1 MTGRGR
7 RIRITPLAAAVR
19 SAVIPGWGQLV
30 EGRGRVAVWMFRVVV
45 VVLTAV
51 AAAAVVGPSQLA
63 RWLVDPQVLL
73 GLLVLNVAL
82 ALFRLFAVWDAWQG
96 AGGVAR
102 SGILFALLL
111 FVAVPHVAVGWGQF
125 RTYTVLTSVFG
136 GDDADR
142 VAAVGGT
149 PTTGGVEPS
158 ATEGSEGTEPTP
170 STVTT
175 LPTTTTTSV
184 PWEGRERLN
193 VLLLGGDA
201 GPGRRGIR
209 TDTMILVSIDLTDGD
224 VALFGFPR
232 NLKRLSF
239 PDGSEFT
246 AYSGILNEVYAFG
259 LDRPDLFPGSN
270 PGAAAIRTMI
280 EGLSGIEIDYYVL
293 VNLQAFV
300 DVVDA
305 LGGVTMYIPETVV
318 DPTYPKEDGTTVSI
332 RIEAG
337 VQHLSGT
344 EALAYVRS
352 RRQSSDYNRMG
363 RQRCFLT
370 ALAAQVDVPSLLRG
384 LPALLRTVEENVL
397 TDIPIELLPDLI
409 ELAGDVDATD
419 ALVVG
424 FGPPDWIVGRTSD
437 RYPIPDVDKIR
448 EAVQLAIT
456 DPEAA
461 RIEYGLTAAAEAC
474 GFGEDP
480 TTPPETTSTTS
491 TTAPAST
498 TTTPSSTTTTG
509 G

>member
-1 MTGRGR
+1 MIGRGR
-7 RIRITPLAAAVR
+7 RIRISPVAAAVR
-19 SAVIPGWGQLV
+19 SAVIPGWGQLA
-30 EGRGRVAVWMFRVVV
+30 EGRARAALWMFRVVV
-45 VVLTAV
+45 VVATAL

-63 RWLVDPQVLL
+63 RWLVNPRVLL
-73 GLLVLNVAL
+73 GLLAFNL
-82 ALFRLFAVWDAWQG
+82 ALGAFRLFAVWDAWRG
-96 AGGVAR
+96 AGGAAR
-102 SGILFALLL
+102 SAILGILLV
-111 FVAVPHVAVGWGQF
+111 FVALPHVAMGWGQV

-136 GDDADR
+136 GDDAAR
-142 VAAVGGT
+142 AAEVGG
-149 PTTGGVEPS
+149 PTGTTAAPPPGTG
-158 ATEGSEGTEPTP
+158 AASET
-170 STVTT
+170 STTT
-175 LPTTTTTSV
+175 TRPTTTTTTV
-184 PWEGRERLN
+184 PWQGRERLT

-232 NLKRLSF
+232 NLKKLRF
-239 PDGSEFT
+239 PDGTEFT
-246 AYSGILNEVYAFG
+246 AYSGILNEVYAYG

-270 PGAAAIRTMI
+270 PGASAIRTMI
-280 EGLSGIEIDYYVL
+280 EGMTGIEIDYYVL

-305 LGGVTMYIPETVV
+305 LGGVTMYIPEAVV
-318 DPTYPKEDGTTVSI
+318 DPIYPKEDGTTVAI
-332 RIEAG
+332 RIESG

-352 RRQSSDYNRMG
+352 RRQSNDYNRMG

-397 TDIPIELLPDLI
+397 TDIPVEALPDLI
-409 ELAGDVDATD
+409 ELAGAVDATD

-437 RYPIPDVDKIR
+437 RYPIPDVEKMR
-448 EAVQLAIT
+448 AAVQLAIT

-461 RIEYGLTAAAEAC
+461 RVEYGLTAAADAC

-480 TTPPETTSTTS
+480 TTPPE
-491 TTAPAST
+491 ST
-498 TTTPSSTTTTG
+498 TTTSSTTTSLPAATSSTVG